1 MNQPRN
7 AAPAPVVSSSARA
20 DRRGPPLK
28 FPPKLR
34 DELTALARRG
44 YPQEVCGLLVGRE
57 TGVGTAVKRIT
68 SAANLEQDRVGDR
81 YTLDPRDYLRAD
93 ADAQR
98 DGLEIVGVWHTHPDQ
113 PARPSTTDLKFA
125 WDNYT
130 YLILSVPRKGLIEIR
145 AWALDGDSFV
155 ERPIE
160 EVRQ

>member
-7 AAPAPVVSSSARA
+7 TAPAPVA
-20 DRRGPPLK
+20 PLK
-28 FPPKLR
+28 LPPKLR

-44 YPQEVCGLLVGRE
+44 YPHEVCGLLVGRE
-57 TGVGTAVKRIT
+57 TGVGTAVERIT
-68 SAANLEQDRVGDR
+68 SAANLEKDRVDDR

-93 ADAQR
+93 AAAQR
-98 DGLEIVGVWHTHPDQ
+98 DGLEIVGVWHTHPDH

-125 WDNYT
+125 WDSYT
-130 YLILSVPRKGLIEIR
+130 YLILSVPRKGWIEIR
-145 AWALDGDSFV
+145 AWALEGDRFV